1 MSALSAFFIKAA
13 SFLSI
18 LAVVVTAM
26 LSSPPQNPPIEQKA
40 EGTVRILTFNVRC
53 TNVGTHSWGDR
64 IDAVTGAIEA
74 VAPDSFGVQEATPE
88 WMETLRE
95 KLPAYT
101 SVGVGR
107 NDGENK
113 GEFSAVFY
121 LKDKYEALESGTF
134 WLSDTP
140 DVPSR
145 SWTSLLN
152 RVCTW
157 VVLKDRET
165 GGQFLHMNTHFDTSF
180 IPRKNSIPLIL
191 EKAAQYDIPV
201 VCTGDFNTMEF
212 SPLYANLLAGV
223 LTNSKFAA
231 ADTMSVLTYNFGFAL
246 KRIGPVYDHI
256 LVNSM
261 VETMVYRVVTEK
273 FDGMLPSD
281 HYPVYADVVMRY

>member
-1 MSALSAFFIKAA
+1 MSALSAFAVKII

-26 LSSPPQNPPIEQKA
+26 VSSPLKNPPIEPKA

-53 TNVGTHSWGDR
+53 TNVGTHSWEDR

-74 VAPDSFGVQEATPE
+74 VTPDSFGVQEATPE
-88 WMETLRE
+88 WMATLRE

-107 NDGENK
+107 NDGVDK

-121 LKDKYEALESGTF
+121 LKDKYEAMDSGTF

-157 VVLKDRET
+157 VELKDKESGKR
-165 GGQFLHMNTHFDTSF
+165 FLHMNTHFDTSF
-180 IPRKNSIPLIL
+180 TPRKKSIPLIL
-191 EKAAQYDIPV
+191 EKAALYDIPV
-201 VCTGDFNTMEF
+201 ICTGDFNTMEF

-223 LTNSKFAA
+223 LTNTKFAA
-231 ADTMSVLTYNFGFAL
+231 ADTMSVLTYNFGLNL
-246 KRIGPVYDHI
+246 KRVGPVYDHI

-261 VETMVYRVVTEK
+261 VEPKVYRVVTEK

-281 HYPVYADVVMRY
+281 HYPVYADVVLNY

>member
-1 MSALSAFFIKAA
+1 MSALSAFAVKVV

-18 LAVVVTAM
+18 LAVVVTAI
-26 LSSPPQNPPIEQKA
+26 LSSPLKNPPIEPKA

-53 TNVGTHSWGDR
+53 TNVGIHSWEDR

-88 WMETLRE
+88 WMAALRE
-95 KLPAYT
+95 ELPAYT
-101 SVGVGR
+101 AVGVGR

-121 LKDKYEALESGTF
+121 LKDKYEATESGTF

-140 DVPSR
+140 DVTSR

-157 VVLKDRET
+157 VVLRDKET
-165 GGQFLHMNTHFDTSF
+165 GERFLHMNTHFDTSF
-180 IPRKNSIPLIL
+180 TPRKNSIPLIL

-201 VCTGDFNTMEF
+201 ICTGDFNIMEF
-212 SPLYANLLAGV
+212 SPLYANLLSGV
-223 LTNSKFAA
+223 LTNAKFAA

-246 KRIGPVYDHI
+246 KRVGPVYDHI

-261 VETMVYRVVTEK
+261 VEPMVYRVVTEK

-281 HYPVYADVVMRY
+281 HYPVYADVVMNY